1 MPEKSQLTLV
11 AQPED
16 YFRELVVESLGKQQV
31 KAQPE
36 TEVYLVHLLN
46 RFMTTDNLYSIDEK
60 GQRREEPLALMVKE
74 ALEQPTSEVQRLF
87 FRQIGDVSL
96 YVAGFFPESLSR
108 KLVDVG
114 YYIDM
119 GEMAYKNVA
128 ARVDDST
135 QRTLYGELSYKFGAF
150 VDVLAHISE
159 KTSPMGESELLKVY
173 EKWIETGNDRA
184 ERKLKQAGIE
194 PAVALRGSRTKQ

>member
-1 MPEKSQLTLV
+1 MPGKSELTLV
-11 AQPED
+11 TQTED
-16 YFRELVVESLGKQQV
+16 YFRELIVESLGKQQV
-31 KAQPE
+31 QTRPE

-60 GQRREEPLALMVKE
+60 GQRREEPLAFMVKE
-74 ALEQPTSEVQRLF
+74 ALEQPTTEIQRLF

-135 QRTLYGELSYKFGAF
+135 QRTLFGELSHKFGAF
-150 VDVLAHISE
+150 VDVLSHISE
-159 KTSPMGESELLKVY
+159 KTSPPGESELLKVY
-173 EKWIETGNDRA
+173 EQWIETRNDRA

>member
-1 MPEKSQLTLV
+1 MSQLKLV
-11 AQPED
+11 IQPED

-31 KAQPE
+31 QARPE

-60 GQRREEPLALMVKE
+60 GQRREEPLAFMVKE
-74 ALEQPTSEVQRLF
+74 ALEQPTAEVQRLF

-128 ARVDDST
+128 ARVEDST
-135 QRTLYGELSYKFGAF
+135 QRTLYGELSCKFGAF
-150 VDVLAHISE
+150 VDVLSHISE
-159 KTSPMGESELLKVY
+159 KTSPLGESELLKVY

-194 PAVALRGSRTKQ
+194 PATALRGSRTKQ